1 MSQLTETIR
10 QPNTARQTTYKIL
23 LLIALCHL
31 LNDTFQAVVPA
42 MFPVLK
48 QEMTLTYTQ
57 LGMIAFTL
65 NIVAS
70 IMQPVVGWY
79 TDKKPMPYALPLGL
93 FSTMLGMALLGIAS
107 AYTFLIVAVILVGI
121 GSAVFH
127 PEGSRVVHMAA
138 GDKKGLSQ
146 SIYQV
151 GGNAGQSLA
160 PLISAW
166 VILPLGQIG
175 SLYFAP
181 AALVACVLLLVI
193 AKWYK
198 AQLIAVPS
206 APKKESTTIGISRRV
221 WSALFLILLLIFA
234 RSWYISAMTNFF
246 AFYAI
251 DHYGFSTTI
260 AQMYVFTF
268 LAAGALGTF
277 FGGPLS
283 DAFGKRTILLL
294 SMLLAVPFTI
304 ILPYVNPYLAFFLL
318 FLIGFVLMSSFSVAV
333 VYAQDLVPGK
343 IGTMSG
349 LTVGLA
355 FGMGAIGS
363 VAIGNLADSFGL
375 IPTIR
380 LMGFLPLLGL
390 FSFFLP
396 TDKELAQTS
405 QS

>member
-1 MSQLTETIR
+1 MSQFASTVKPQDRGQET
-10 QPNTARQTTYKIL
+10 TFKIL

-48 QEMTLTYTQ
+48 QEMLLTYSQ
-57 LGMIAFTL
+57 LGMIAFAL

-70 IMQPVVGWY
+70 LMQPVVGWY
-79 TDKKPMPYALPLGL
+79 TDKRPMPFALPLGL
-93 FSTMLGMALLGIAS
+93 FSTMLGMVLLGTVHTYS
-107 AYTFLIVAVILVGI
+107 LLIFAVILVGI

-138 GDKKGLSQ
+138 GRKKGLAQ

-160 PLISAW
+160 PLISAGI
-166 VILPLGQIG
+166 ILPLGQIG

-181 AALVACVLLLVI
+181 VA
-193 AKWYK
+193 
-198 AQLIAVPS
+198 LIACILLIFIANWYGRQLDYFPV
-206 APKKESTTIGISRRV
+206 PKKTGGKQTSIPKRV
-221 WSALFLILLLIFA
+221 WKALFLILLLIFA

-251 DHYGFSTTI
+251 EHYGFTTAT
-260 AQMYVFTF
+260 AQIYVFTF

-283 DAFGKRTILLL
+283 DRFGKKTILLL
-294 SMLLAVPFTI
+294 SMLIAVPFTI
-304 ILPYVNPYLAFFLL
+304 ALPYVHPFLAFILL
-318 FLIGFVLMSSFSVAV
+318 FFVGFILMSSFSVAV

-343 IGTMSG
+343 VGTMSG

-363 VAIGNLADSFGL
+363 VAIGNMADAIGL
-375 IPTIR
+375 IPTIKI
-380 LMGFLPLLGL
+380 MGFLPLLGL

-396 TDKELAQTS
+396 SDRSLNEQRI
-405 QS
+405 